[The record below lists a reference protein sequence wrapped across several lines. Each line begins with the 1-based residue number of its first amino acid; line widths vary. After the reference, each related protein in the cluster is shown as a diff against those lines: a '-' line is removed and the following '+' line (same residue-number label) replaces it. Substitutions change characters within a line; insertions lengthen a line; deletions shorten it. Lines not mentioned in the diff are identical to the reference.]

1 MRKENVMMA
10 DFAAPMAMAS
20 FAAPPIQIQVAQ
32 VVIKVF
38 KHSYILSRC
47 LHLVNYQLFFI
58 SVLKVIF

>member
-1 MRKENVMMA
+1 MMARMRKENVMMA

-38 KHSYILSRC
+38 LHSYIL
-47 LHLVNYQLFFI
+47 LLQKTYFI
-58 SVLKVIF
+58 KMFALS